1 MIRNCFIAAGA
12 FTMALLFGIPGLAQ
26 TGSPAPSPTP
36 LPGFSAHGTLSVAVN
51 LPNAPSPIGVSAE
64 IAVMVKARR
73 VRFDILKFESTTAE
87 KSSSEMVSHFLPT
100 GAISAVYNQDTRTF
114 AIWSQQK
121 RKYYQSKSTPQ
132 PKAKPTP
139 TPAPSTESPVEQI
152 MKALRSVTE
161 YDSFNETLSL
171 VGHQPVNGHT
181 ASVYHMTLQSQKHG
195 GKPADV
201 TTDMAFADDLS
212 GIPVR
217 MWITSKGEYDGSV
230 KLDLLSASADVPD
243 PSVFKVPAGYK
254 KVASIMELFIA
265 AP

>member
-26 TGSPAPSPTP
+26 TGSPSPAATP
-36 LPGFSAHGTLSVAVN
+36 LAGFSAHGKLSMAVN
-51 LPNAPSPIGVSAE
+51 LPNTPSPLGASAE

-73 VRFDILKFESTTAE
+73 VRLDILKFESTTAD
-87 KSSSEMVSHFLPT
+87 KNSSEMVSHFLPT

-121 RKYYQSKSTPQ
+121 RKYYQSTSAPQ
-132 PKAKPTP
+132 PKAKPT
-139 TPAPSTESPVEQI
+139 TGPSTESPVEQI

-171 VGHQPVNGHT
+171 AGHQTVNGHT

-254 KVASIMELFIA
+254 KVTSIMELFA
-265 AP
+265 ATP